1 MRNFKYKNHI
11 WIMGNDLACLKQLKK
26 GMSVV
31 TIQAVLKA
39 KGFYKYWTVFV
50 NFSKFKFDMQNINLQ
65 D

>member
-1 MRNFKYKNHI
+1 MIKPVLSN
-11 WIMGNDLACLKQLKK
+11 LKK